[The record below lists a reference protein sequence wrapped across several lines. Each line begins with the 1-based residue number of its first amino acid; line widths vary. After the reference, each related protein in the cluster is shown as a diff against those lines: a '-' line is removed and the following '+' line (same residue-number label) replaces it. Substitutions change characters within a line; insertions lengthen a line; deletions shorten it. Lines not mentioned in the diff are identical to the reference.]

1 MSERSEKAVELFKEG
16 FNCSQAV
23 VGAFCKDI
31 GLDEKTALKVAAGFG
46 GGVGRTGEICGALSG
61 VSIVA
66 GMLYGATD
74 GRDAESKAHTY
85 EEIQRVLKAF
95 KEKYG
100 FVTCRELKNP
110 PKDGEDAV
118 SYKRRPCVSI
128 VEDAVLMA
136 EKVMFEDEV
145 KKYGED

>member
-1 MSERSEKAVELFKEG
+1 MSERSERAVELFKDG

-23 VGAFCKDI
+23 VGAFAKDI
-31 GLDEKTALKVAAGFG
+31 GLDEKTAMKISAGFG

-66 GMLYGATD
+66 GMLYGAVD

-95 KEKYG
+95 KEKYV

-110 PKDGEDAV
+110 PKNDENGI
-118 SYKRRPCVSI
+118 SYKRRPCINI
-128 VEDAVLMA
+128 VEDAVLLA
-136 EKVMFEDEV
+136 EKVMFEKEG
-145 KKYGED
+145 KTYGED